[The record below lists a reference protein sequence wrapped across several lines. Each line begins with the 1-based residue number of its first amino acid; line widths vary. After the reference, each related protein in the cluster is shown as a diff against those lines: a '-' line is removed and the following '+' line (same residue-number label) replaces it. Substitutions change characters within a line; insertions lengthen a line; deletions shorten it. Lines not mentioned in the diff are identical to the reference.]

1 MADESL
7 EQAILQAAEIAKKLP
22 EGLQEAAFNRALD
35 HILAGSAPTSGQR
48 KTKTSSEKTSVG
60 DTANR
65 VGELL
70 HAIDRTAHPDV
81 GTTTRTADRALKVL
95 QLARQDYGVDG
106 LTASEIAEILAQ
118 KFRLPVK
125 VSAVK
130 MALQRE
136 TSTVDVRPGPGG
148 SRLFH
153 IMAPGDE
160 YLAHLREDS
169 HASTDGGAGSRTSPK
184 KPNAP
189 NRRRRASSKPK
200 IQEGPPGDSGVK
212 ARKKT
217 NGRPGPK
224 AAVAI
229 LADDGFFDE
238 PRTISQIQ
246 EELRH
251 HKGHTYSVQELSPAL
266 VRSLRDNTLTRERKD
281 SGQYEYTR
289 A

>member
-7 EQAILQAAEIAKKLP
+7 EQAMLKAAEIAKKLP

-35 HILAGSAPTSGQR
+35 HILAGPARTGGQR
-48 KTKTSSEKTSVG
+48 KTKTVSEKASVD

-65 VGELL
+65 IGELL
-70 HAIDRTAHPDV
+70 RAIDRTAYPDV
-81 GTTTRTADRALKVL
+81 GSTTRTADRALKVL
-95 QLARQDYGVDG
+95 QLAHQDYDVDG
-106 LTASEIAEILAQ
+106 LTASEIAEILSQ

-125 VSAVK
+125 VGAVK
-130 MALQRE
+130 IALQRE
-136 TSTVDVRPGPGG
+136 TSTVDIRPGPGG

-160 YLAHLREDS
+160 YLAQLRAGSD
-169 HASTDGGAGSRTSPK
+169 AGADGGAGSRTAPK
-184 KPNAP
+184 KAKAS
-189 NRRRRASSKPK
+189 NRKRRASTKPK
-200 IQEGPPGDSGVK
+200 TEERPAGGSGVK

-238 PRTISQIQ
+238 PRTISQIR

-251 HKGHTYSVQELSPAL
+251 HKGHAYSVQELSPAL
-266 VRSLRDNTLTRERKD
+266 VRSLRDHTLARARTD
-281 SGQYEYTR
+281 SGQYEYTK